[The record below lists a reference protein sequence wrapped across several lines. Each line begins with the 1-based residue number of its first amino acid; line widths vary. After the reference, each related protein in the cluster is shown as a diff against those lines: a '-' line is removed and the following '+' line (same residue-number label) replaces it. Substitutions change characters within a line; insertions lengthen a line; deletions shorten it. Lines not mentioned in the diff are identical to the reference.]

1 MNKEDEFPYSH
12 YNYCDYRCEIC
23 EFSEK
28 CPVYQEE
35 LLSEQEGKNWVEV
48 LEENFKKTR
57 DMLQTF
63 MDENDSEIS
72 PEDEDAEFE
81 DKYRKIQEEVE
92 KKPGLRLA
100 YDYMSKA
107 VDFLNTYPA
116 ASLVLSGLEEARA
129 DLESY
134 STLIPVKLH
143 RTLMSLYEFVDDEDD
158 FHLLDAYLT
167 SRVVYKA
174 LHKSLAAVEQIRGVW
189 IWADV
194 QEELDE
200 LESLLLEIQIE
211 FKREFPFE
219 ILLSL
224 IDRFKNS
231 HK

>member
-1 MNKEDEFPYSH
+1 MNKEDEFPYAH
-12 YNYCDYRCEIC
+12 YNYCDYRCETC
-23 EFSEK
+23 EFCAK

-35 LLSEQEGKNWVEV
+35 LKAEQEGKNWVEV
-48 LEENFKKTR
+48 LEDNFKKTR
-57 DMLQTF
+57 DMLQSY
-63 MDENDSEIS
+63 MDENDIEIS
-72 PEDEDAEFE
+72 PEDEDLEFE
-81 DKYRKIQEEVE
+81 DKYQKIKEEVE
-92 KKPGLRLA
+92 EKPAHRLA
-100 YDYMSKA
+100 YDYMTVA
-107 VDFLNTYPA
+107 MDFLKTYPA

-143 RTLMSLYEFVDDEDD
+143 RALTSLYEFVDDEDD

-174 LHKSLAAVEQIRGVW
+174 LNKSLAAVDEIRKVW
-189 IWADV
+189 TWTDV

-200 LESLLLEIQIE
+200 MESLLLEIRIE

-224 IDRFKNS
+224 INWFKDS